1 MLKNVYLSLWSI
13 CLVAWAVILLNF
25 TFSITFTGCGQMQG
39 VARLSC
45 DLLDSSMNYILL
57 SGLASLPVLTL
68 VAILRF
74 MLYRVCGRLE
84 LCLMVSSLILFG
96 LSARHFPSY

>member
-1 MLKNVYLSLWSI
+1 MLKNVYLSIWSI
-13 CLVAWAVILLNF
+13 CLIAWALVLLNF

-39 VARLSC
+39 VALYAC
-45 DLLDSSMNYILL
+45 DLLQNSIRYILMF
-57 SGLASLPVLTL
+57 GLASLPVLTL
-68 VAILRF
+68 AAILRF

-96 LSARHFPSY
+96 LSARHFTSY

>member
-1 MLKNVYLSLWSI
+1 MLKNVYLSIWSL
-13 CLVAWAVILLNF
+13 CLVAWALVLLNF
-25 TFSITFTGCGQMQG
+25 TFSITFTGCGQMLG
-39 VARLSC
+39 VALYAC
-45 DLLDSSMNYILL
+45 DLLQSSIRYILMF
-57 SGLASLPVLTL
+57 GLASLPVLTL

-96 LSARHFPSY
+96 LSARHFTSY

>member
-13 CLVAWAVILLNF
+13 CLIAWAVILLNF
-25 TFSITFTGCGQMQG
+25 TFSITFTGCGQRQG
-39 VARLSC
+39 VAFHSC

-57 SGLASLPVLTL
+57 SALASLPVLTL

-74 MLYRVCGRLE
+74 LLYRVCGRLE

-96 LSARHFPSY
+96 LSARHFTSY